1 MGQPGDEF
9 APTVRQAAA
18 AVLPIFLTIRIALA
32 IWPWAVRQVISEPMP
47 PEPTLRPYL
56 GVQPETNSWLEPWQ
70 RWDTLHYQA
79 IADRGYLAFDGA
91 LFTPPLF
98 PFLMWILG
106 AALGGHTLLA
116 GIVISNLAYLGAL
129 IAVYLIA
136 CRELQDPITARR
148 AILFLAVFPTSFFF
162 LAAYTESLLLLG
174 ASTAL
179 LAYPPGKWA
188 ISAAAGAAAALSRLV
203 GALVT
208 LPLAYLGRLSS
219 RQTGSLRP
227 FAPAVATI
235 AAALVLP
242 IYAWLGLGMSP
253 LAPLAAQAGR
263 SHGGLSLPG
272 VNLAQGAL
280 RLLSG
285 DAFMADV
292 LDLAFLLLFVA
303 CGVVAWRRYSASIGL
318 LYLGLLAPLL
328 VRSAGSQPLLGSSRY
343 VIVLF
348 PAFFIFAEWASTPWR
363 RRLVLYPSTVG
374 LLFLSGQFAIW
385 GWVG

>member
-1 MGQPGDEF
+1 MRQPGNEL
-9 APTVRQAAA
+9 APTVRQAAVT
-18 AVLPIFLTIRIALA
+18 VLPVFLALRIALA
-32 IWPWAVRQVISEPMP
+32 IWPWAVRQVVSGPMP
-47 PEPTLRPYL
+47 PEPILRPYL
-56 GVQPETNSWLEPWQ
+56 GVQPETNPWLEPWQ

-79 IADRGYLAFDGA
+79 IAERGYQAFDGA

-98 PFLMWILG
+98 PILMRTLG
-106 AALGGHTLLA
+106 AALGDHTLLA

-136 CRELQDPITARR
+136 CRELQDPVTARR
-148 AILFLAVFPTSFFF
+148 AILFLAVFPTAFFY

-174 ASTAL
+174 ASIAL

-188 ISAAAGAAAALSRLV
+188 ISAASGALAALSRLV
-203 GALVT
+203 GTLVA
-208 LPLAYLGRLSS
+208 LPLAYLGTRGS
-219 RQTGSLRP
+219 RRTRALRP
-227 FAPAVATI
+227 FAPAAATI

-263 SHGGLSLPG
+263 SHGGISLPG
-272 VNLAQGAL
+272 VNLIQAVL

-285 DAFMADV
+285 EAFMADV
-292 LDLAFLLLFVA
+292 LDLAFLLLFVV
-303 CGVVAWRRYSASIGL
+303 CGVVAGRRYSTSIGL
-318 LYLGLLAPLL
+318 LYLGLLSPLL

-348 PAFFIFAEWASTPWR
+348 PAFFVLAEWASTPWR
-363 RRLVLYPSTVG
+363 RRLVLYTSTAG